1 MELTSLFG
9 AKDEE
14 RIDSKNMPLEC
25 NAKVH
30 FHGVTNSRFTLLDF
44 SIFALAS
51 LPY

>member
-25 NAKVH
+25 NAKIH
-30 FHGVTNSRFTLLDF
+30 FH
-44 SIFALAS
+44 
-51 LPY
+51 